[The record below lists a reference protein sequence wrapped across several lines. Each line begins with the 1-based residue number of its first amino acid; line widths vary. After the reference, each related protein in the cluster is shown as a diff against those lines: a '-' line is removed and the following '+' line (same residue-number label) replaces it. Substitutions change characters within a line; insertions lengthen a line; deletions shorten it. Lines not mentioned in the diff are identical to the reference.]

1 MKTITILSGKGG
13 VGKSSFSAS
22 LAMVLAEKYKIV
34 AADCDVDAPNLGLLF
49 GIKKFKNLEK
59 ISTNYKAFITK
70 EIKKCLNAKKLPN
83 VCTFS
88 AISWNKK
95 RNIPVINK
103 FLCEGCGACELLCP
117 EGIKLKKIKNA
128 LIGEAKT
135 KYGFYIVSGQLKV
148 GESGSGNVVEVVR
161 ERARKIAKKI
171 KADFIIVDSAAGIGC
186 PVIASIRDSD
196 YVTAITEPTP
206 SALHDLKR
214 ALKVVEHFKIKYGI
228 VINKFDISKNFT
240 KKIENFAKKQGIQ
253 IIGKLPYDKS
263 FVDAMIKM
271 KPVVEINPKYRKIFV
286 DIINKIKINEDKPLF
301 D

>member
-34 AADCDVDAPNLGLLF
+34 TADCDVDTPNLGLLF

-59 ISTNYKAFITK
+59 ISTNYKAFVNK
-70 EIKKCLNAKKLPN
+70 EIKKCLNAKKLPY

-103 FLCEGCGACELLCP
+103 FLCEGCGACKLLCP

-128 LIGEAKT
+128 LVGEMKT

-161 ERARKIAKKI
+161 EKARKIAERVKTN
-171 KADFIIVDSAAGIGC
+171 FIVVDSAAGIGC

-196 YVTAITEPTP
+196 YVAAITEPTP
-206 SALHDLKR
+206 SALSDLKR
-214 ALKVVEHFKIKYGI
+214 ALKVVEHFKIPYGI
-228 VINKFDISKNFT
+228 VINKFDINKEFT
-240 KKIENFAKKQGIQ
+240 KKIENFAKKKRIQ
-253 IIGKLPYDKS
+253 IIGKLPYDKL
-263 FVDAMIKM
+263 FIDAMVKM
-271 KPVVEINPKYRKIFV
+271 KPVVEINPGYRKIFV
-286 DIINKIKINEDKPLF
+286 DIINKIKINSNLI
-301 D
+301 